1 MLLVNSEVDLIR
13 CFHSWCL
20 NKGPVGCQD
29 TNEVIP
35 MPYMGMG
42 QNFVLTHEHQNSWWN
57 GCSFRIWFAG
67 QVLPNPHVQ
76 PGWYPQF
83 LPGRHHEV
91 CPQHL
96 DHQQTLPEPH
106 LDRLGPL
113 KKKNPAQGQI
123 SWRFGVP
130 PLKNKAI
137 PHDAPR
143 AKMTFLVMIL
153 LPNFHCIPWMLFSR
167 TGKNGLACTLHNSL
181 LPFSASR
188 LPQWSCQNGRPK
200 KMDGRPNL
208 AIHWNIVN
216 CLFRT

>member
-113 KKKNPAQGQI
+113 KKKIRRRG
-123 SWRFGVP
+123 RF
-130 PLKNKAI
+130 L
-137 PHDAPR
+137 DALVFHLSKTKRFHTMLPGSR
-143 AKMTFLVMIL
+143 WLFWLWFFCQTSTAFHGCCSRGLAKMGWHAPFT
-153 LPNFHCIPWMLFSR
+153 
-167 TGKNGLACTLHNSL
+167 TLCFPFQPPDCHN
-181 LPFSASR
+181 R
-188 LPQWSCQNGRPK
+188 KWSCQNGRPK
-200 KMDGRPNL
+200 KKADPTLQYIG
-208 AIHWNIVN
+208 I
-216 CLFRT
+216 